1 MATENIDDVPYI
13 SPLQCYICVQ
23 QKAMEI
29 RNIEEEQ
36 VATMTMATQH
46 IAIKYP
52 PVDILCKG
60 CKIQRYCEL
69 RHLVA
74 DHEHR
79 KICRELL
86 NLQKSQD
93 VGHPLLLNGPI
104 LKHSQL
110 QPTISQI
117 MMAMRIKMRRRLTR
131 RETEL
136 VGYPAFCAVCFKL
149 EDLAACP
156 GCSAIAYCS
165 PKHRF
170 EDLKMHTPEICQ
182 VFALYYS
189 PYRWLENSMI
199 DITEFHQRC
208 PDLEKSHLVEAFSM
222 ATNIRIGM
230 APWRSL
236 EEYQLFSTCSSF
248 SGIACICSGLTNITF
263 EAEPEDHVTIYVV
276 GANQETLN
284 YFQVMHL
291 KFFFLQYQD
300 VCHLNVILIGHK
312 MEKTQEKQINFEFK
326 VGGNARKKFGTIES
340 KSIICIIIFRAWTG
354 RWCYAHS
361 Q

>member
-1 MATENIDDVPYI
+1 MAAEHSNDVPYI

-23 QKAMEI
+23 KKAMEI

-36 VATMTMATQH
+36 VETMTMATQQ
-46 IAIKYP
+46 ISIKYP
-52 PVDILCKG
+52 PVDILCQG

-74 DHEHR
+74 DDDHR
-79 KICRELL
+79 TICRELI
-86 NLQKSQD
+86 NLQRSQG
-93 VGHPLLLNGPI
+93 VEHPLLINGPI

-117 MMAMRIKMRRRLTR
+117 MMAMRIKLRRRLTR

-136 VGYPAFCAVCFKL
+136 VGYPAYCAVCYKL

-170 EDLKMHTPEICQ
+170 EDLKYHTPEVCQ
-182 VFALYYS
+182 VFAHYYS

-199 DITEFHQRC
+199 DITEFDQRC
-208 PDLEKSHLVEAFSM
+208 PDLEKSHLVEAFAM
-222 ATNIRIGM
+222 ATNIHIGM
-230 APWRSL
+230 APWRTL

-263 EAEPEDHVTIYVV
+263 EADPEEYVTIYVV
-276 GANQETLN
+276 GATQETLN

-300 VCHLNVILIGHK
+300 VCNLDVNLIGHK
-312 MEKTQEKQINFEFK
+312 LARTQERHIDFDFLVSAKE
-326 VGGNARKKFGTIES
+326 KFVTIES
-340 KSIICIIIFRAWTG
+340 
-354 RWCYAHS
+354 
-361 Q
+361 